1 MPGRPASES
10 PGWSQ
15 RIPQSGRDD
24 GQRNRSDMRAGSGK
38 NGAMPAVRRLAAR
51 DTPAVAA
58 IVVALPDYFT
68 GEVAGQVERDCA
80 RHGAWV
86 LTDSD
91 EVAGFAVAQRK
102 SAGGAEILWMAVAP
116 GRRGRGNGTMLL
128 SHVLDDL
135 ASAGIRLV
143 EVKTLDRSAGYPP
156 YEATCAF
163 WERRDF
169 IQLDTIDPLPGWEP
183 GSPAAIYVAALRD
196 RDDPGLAATD

>member
-1 MPGRPASES
+1 ML
-10 PGWSQ
+10 
-15 RIPQSGRDD
+15 
-24 GQRNRSDMRAGSGK
+24 
-38 NGAMPAVRRLAAR
+38 AVRRLAAQ
-51 DTPAVAA
+51 DIPAVAA
-58 IVVALPDYFT
+58 IVVARPDYFT
-68 GEVAGQVERDCA
+68 DQVAGQVERDCA
-80 RHGAWV
+80 RHDAWV

-128 SHVLDDL
+128 SHVLDEL

-143 EVKTLDRSAGYPP
+143 EVKTLDRSAGYPA
-156 YEATCAF
+156 YEATRAF
-163 WERRDF
+163 WERRGF

-183 GSPAAIYVAALRD
+183 GNPAAIYVAALRD

>member
-1 MPGRPASES
+1 
-10 PGWSQ
+10 
-15 RIPQSGRDD
+15 
-24 GQRNRSDMRAGSGK
+24 
-38 NGAMPAVRRLAAR
+38 MPAVRRLAAQ
-51 DTPAVAA
+51 DIPAVAA

-68 GEVAGQVERDCA
+68 DEVAGQVERDCA
-80 RHGAWV
+80 RHDAWV

-128 SHVLDDL
+128 NHVLDDL

-163 WERRDF
+163 WERRGF
-169 IQLDTIDPLPGWEP
+169 IQLDTIDPLPGGNRATRRPSTLRPSATGMIMVLPP
-183 GSPAAIYVAALRD
+183 GERSGAVTHDSSAWPPLGCGHGVLWMAH
-196 RDDPGLAATD
+196 